1 MSERLYR
8 EFFLAAAEAAEQL
21 GREGMAPFQFIV
33 TTTSAPPE
41 ELTGASYVV
50 LELAPGADEALLF
63 KRQLAPELTALDS
76 GWA

>member
-21 GREGMAPFQFIV
+21 GNDGVVPFQFIV
-33 TTTSAPPE
+33 TTTSSPPDK
-41 ELTGASYVV
+41 LVGSPHIV

-63 KRQLAPELTALDS
+63 KRQLAPELMGFDF
-76 GWA
+76 G

>member
-21 GREGMAPFQFIV
+21 DEGEMAPFQFIV

-41 ELTGASYVV
+41 ELCGAPYVV

-63 KRQLAPELTALDS
+63 KRQLAPELTGFDLR
-76 GWA
+76 

>member
-8 EFFLAAAEAAEQL
+8 DFFLAAAEAVEQL
-21 GREGMAPFQFIV
+21 GKDGAVPFQFIV

-41 ELTGASYVV
+41 VLNGAPHVV

-63 KRQLAPELTALDS
+63 KRQLAPDLTGFDLA
-76 GWA
+76 